1 MEIILG
7 SYPSSKDNYIHPV
20 KIMQKWMGTYVGS
33 WNQECKW
40 KFVPLSMVQGD
51 FRLCRIE
58 KEKLWCSASSPPLL
72 KAPNPVA
79 HWCIFFLQDSLQG
92 KPDWADLMVTA
103 KDFWADKQRP
113 PWILCSDFLHNRLL
127 CQPILD
133 ILQSL
138 FLQLFKQGIAGTGTV
153 LTWQA
158 WCVCELQIYC
168 LEKKLKTIFTPL

>member
-1 MEIILG
+1 MLDSEIRNVNE
-7 SYPSSKDNYIHPV
+7 S
-20 KIMQKWMGTYVGS
+20 
-33 WNQECKW
+33 
-40 KFVPLSMVQGD
+40 LSPCPWHVN
-51 FRLCRIE
+51 FRLCRTE
-58 KEKLWCSASSPPLL
+58 KEKQWCSASSPLLL
-72 KAPNPVA
+72 KAQNSVA

-113 PWILCSDFLHNRLL
+113 PWILCSDFLHNQLL

-153 LTWQA
+153 LIWKA
-158 WCVCELQIYC
+158 WCVCELQIYY
-168 LEKKLKTIFTPL
+168 LEKKLRTIFIPS